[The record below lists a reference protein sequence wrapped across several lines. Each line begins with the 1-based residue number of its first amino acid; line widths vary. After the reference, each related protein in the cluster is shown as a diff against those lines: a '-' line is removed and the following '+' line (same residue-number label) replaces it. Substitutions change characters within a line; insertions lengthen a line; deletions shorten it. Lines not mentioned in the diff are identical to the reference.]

1 MKITDWIT
9 VVLSAISIIISIFT
23 WIKTNKKT
31 NAQIE
36 IEIKKMIDEK
46 KQAFINNITDEKVI
60 ANYLI
65 EEELNAYDKAC
76 ALYNDNKV
84 DKERFKKDYYN
95 EIANIFENENFV
107 TVGKLNEKSCKYNN
121 LIDIYDKGKIQ
132 EEGRICLMKF

>member
-1 MKITDWIT
+1 MEITDWIA
-9 VVLSAISIIISIFT
+9 VGLSAISVIISIIT

-46 KQAFINNITDEKVI
+46 KQAFINKVTDEKKI
-60 ANYLI
+60 TNYLI

-76 ALYNDNKV
+76 ALYKDNKV

-95 EIANIFENENFV
+95 EITNIFENENFV
-107 TVGKLNEKSCKYNN
+107 SVGKLNEKSCKYNN
-121 LIDIYDKGKIQ
+121 LIDIYEKWKI
-132 EEGRICLMKF
+132 K

>member
-1 MKITDWIT
+1 MKITDLIT

-46 KQAFINNITDEKVI
+46 KQAFINNITDEKII

-76 ALYNDNKV
+76 ALYKDNKV
-84 DKERFKKDYYN
+84 DKERFKKDYCN

-121 LIDIYDKGKIQ
+121 LIDTYEKWKIQ
-132 EEGRICLMKF
+132 

>member
-121 LIDIYDKGKIQ
+121 LIDIYDKWKIQ
-132 EEGRICLMKF
+132 

>member
-46 KQAFINNITDEKVI
+46 KQAFINNITDEKII

-76 ALYNDNKV
+76 ALYKDNKV

-121 LIDIYDKGKIQ
+121 LIDIYDKWKIQ
-132 EEGRICLMKF
+132 